1 MRGWPAFQAL
11 STNSCHMSRGLQ
23 VVSKTGLHDMWW
35 SWWWVPHRLQ
45 RNHKGPLV
53 PTDVSDFYP
62 VSDERSLS
70 DIVSAVARPGVLY
83 FVTV

>member
-1 MRGWPAFQAL
+1 MRGWPAFRAL
-11 STNSCHMSRGLQ
+11 SMNSCHMSRGLQ
-23 VVSKTGLHDMWW
+23 VLSKTGPH
-35 SWWWVPHRLQ
+35 VTCGGHGGGFHRLR

-53 PTDVSDFYP
+53 PTDASDFYP

-70 DIVSAVARPGVLY
+70 DIVSAIARPGVLY